1 MPDNDDPN
9 KLSQNNNSDD
19 KPKEDFSK
27 RLERWD
33 MYADISDVGSISRR
47 YFVMNAFDG
56 ALTMLGVVIG
66 ASMAP
71 EAVDPLFIIL
81 AGLSGAFAMCISG
94 ISGAYMTESA
104 EREREIKS
112 LERAMLCKLDDSI
125 HKEASKFATIL
136 TSLVDGFS
144 PALAAL
150 IVISPFF
157 MVNIGWMTMDM
168 AFPISISLTMLVL
181 LILGL
186 YLAKISDQSLA
197 KYGLRMLI
205 VGLVTALM
213 CALVA
218 IALGAPAV

>member
-1 MPDNDDPN
+1 MPDDDDP
-9 KLSQNNNSDD
+9 D
-19 KPKEDFSK
+19 KRASNGNDRPKEDFSQK
-27 RLERWD
+27 LKRWD

-66 ASMAP
+66 ASMTRGAI
-71 EAVDPLFIIL
+71 DPMFIIL

-104 EREREIKS
+104 EREREIKV
-112 LERAMLCKLDDSI
+112 LERAMLSKMDENSM
-125 HKEASKFATIL
+125 HKEASRFATIL

-157 MVNIGWMTMDM
+157 MVRTGWMTIDL
-168 AFPISISLTMLVL
+168 AFPLSISLTMLVL
-181 LILGL
+181 LVLGL
-186 YLAKISDQSLA
+186 YLAKISDQSLT
-197 KYGLRMLI
+197 KYGLRMLM
-205 VGLVTALM
+205 VGLVTAIL
-213 CALVA
+213 CAAFAFL
-218 IALGAPAV
+218 LGAPAV

>member
-1 MPDNDDPN
+1 M
-9 KLSQNNNSDD
+9 K
-19 KPKEDFSK
+19 
-27 RLERWD
+27 RWD
-33 MYADISDVGSISRR
+33 MYAEISDVSSISRR

-66 ASMAP
+66 ASLVP
-71 EAVDPLFIIL
+71 DTVDPLFIIL

-104 EREREIKS
+104 EREREMKS
-112 LERAMLCKLDDSI
+112 LERAMLTKMDDTV
-125 HKEASKFATIL
+125 HREASKFATIL

-157 MVNIGWMTMDM
+157 MANAGWITMDV
-168 AFPISISLTMLVL
+168 AFPASISLTMLVL
-181 LILGL
+181 LVLGL

-218 IALGAPAV
+218 IALGAPVA

>member
-1 MPDNDDPN
+1 MPDDDDPDKRASSN
-9 KLSQNNNSDD
+9 GNSNSR
-19 KPKEDFSK
+19 EDFSDK
-27 RLERWD
+27 LKRWD
-33 MYADISDVGSISRR
+33 MYAEISDVGSISRR

-66 ASMAP
+66 ASLVP
-71 EAVDPLFIIL
+71 NIDPLFIIL
-81 AGLSGAFAMCISG
+81 AGLSGSFAMCISG

-104 EREREIKS
+104 EREREMRT
-112 LERAMLCKLDDSI
+112 LERAMLSSMDDTV
-125 HKEASKFATIL
+125 HRDASKFATVL

-157 MVNIGWMTMDM
+157 MVNAGWITMDV
-168 AFPISISLTMLVL
+168 AFPASISLTMLVL
-181 LILGL
+181 LVLGL

>member
-1 MPDNDDPN
+1 
-9 KLSQNNNSDD
+9 
-19 KPKEDFSK
+19 
-27 RLERWD
+27 
-33 MYADISDVGSISRR
+33 MYAEISDVGSISRR

-66 ASMAP
+66 ASLVP
-71 EAVDPLFIIL
+71 NIDPLFIIL
-81 AGLSGAFAMCISG
+81 AGLSGSFAMCISG

-104 EREREIKS
+104 EREREMRT
-112 LERAMLCKLDDSI
+112 LERAMLSSMDDTV
-125 HKEASKFATIL
+125 HRDASKFATVL

-157 MVNIGWMTMDM
+157 MVNAGWITMDV
-168 AFPISISLTMLVL
+168 AFPASISLTMLVL
-181 LILGL
+181 LVLGL

>member
-1 MPDNDDPN
+1 MPDDDDTD
-9 KLSQNNNSDD
+9 KRSQNNNND
-19 KPKEDFSK
+19 KPKEDFSDK
-27 RLERWD
+27 LERWD
-33 MYADISDVGSISRR
+33 MYCEISDVGSISRR

-104 EREREIKS
+104 ERERELKS
-112 LERAMLCKLDDSI
+112 LERALLCKLDDTV

-157 MVNIGWMTMDM
+157 LVNAGYMTMDM
-168 AFPISISLTMLVL
+168 AFPVSISLTMLVL

-213 CALVA
+213 CAVVA